1 MGVTIHYSGT
11 LANPAKAEALFKE
24 ASVLATELDWEF
36 TITDAPVT
44 GVTVYPHPD
53 CEPLTLNPDEN
64 GLVENWVK
72 TQFAGPVIHIQIM
85 DFLARIAPY
94 FADLMVEDE
103 AEYWETRDRT
113 ILEGHFSQIN
123 EILHDMQK
131 DNPSARVQ
139 VRQPSGRIVDII
151 T

>member
-24 ASVLATELDWEF
+24 SSALATELEWKF
-36 TITDAPVT
+36 TVTDAPLASVT
-44 GVTVYPHPD
+44 IYPHPD
-53 CEPLTLNPDEN
+53 CEPLSLNPDEN
-64 GLVENWVK
+64 GLLENWVK
-72 TQFAGPVIHIQIM
+72 TQFAGPEVHIQVV
-85 DFLARIAPY
+85 DFLSRIAPH
-94 FADLMVEDE
+94 FSDLNVEDE

-113 ILEGHFSQIN
+113 ALEGHFNRIS
-123 EILHDMQK
+123 EVLVDMQR